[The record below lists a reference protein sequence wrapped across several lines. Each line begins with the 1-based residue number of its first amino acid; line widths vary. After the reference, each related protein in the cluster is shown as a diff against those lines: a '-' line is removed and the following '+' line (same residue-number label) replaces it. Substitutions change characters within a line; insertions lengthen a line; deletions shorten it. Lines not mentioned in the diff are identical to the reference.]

1 MEYWGDLTSK
11 MGRLV
16 RFVVHQKI
24 ASETRQVGL
33 FAAAYFL
40 RDEGDLTSH
49 DRERLDE
56 LLAWF
61 RTELTV
67 PPEGVIPVESIFWYR
82 NVGPFSERMWEL
94 AHLLD
99 DHGFTTELITG
110 QFVGRIVYQDE
121 HQLAALPP
129 TRRHR

>member
-1 MEYWGDLTSK
+1 M
-11 MGRLV
+11 V

-24 ASETRQVGL
+24 AGESRQAGL

-40 RDEGDLTSH
+40 LDEGDLTRH
-49 DRERLDE
+49 DRERLNE
-56 LLAWF
+56 LLVWF

-67 PPEGVIPVESIFWYR
+67 PPDGLIPDGAIFWYK
-82 NVGPFSERMWEL
+82 NVGPFSQQMWAL
-94 AHLLD
+94 AHALD
-99 DHGFTTELITG
+99 DCGFTTELITG